1 MRVLN
6 RLISLAAA
14 GTVLATVAAFEARHY
29 WLLELFVHFRLQ
41 WLVLATALGLL
52 ASVRRQPVWAVT
64 LGACAIANAAAAWA
78 YLPLPWR
85 TSPPVEAAGVS
96 SPAAV
101 KVLTANLWFHAS
113 DPTRLLERVEQESP
127 DVIVVVE
134 FTGEWY
140 QALEPL
146 RARYPYR
153 LEDPSPRANGIA
165 IYSRFALE
173 GATTF
178 ELSRPAIE
186 ARVLAPGGTF
196 TLYGVH
202 LRSPT
207 SRWYAYLRSREYA
220 ALAARLAKRTGP
232 VVVTGDFNTSPFS
245 PSFTKWLAT
254 TGLNDA
260 RLGRGYIATWPTF
273 LPFLGIPI
281 DHCVVSDELRI
292 EDFRRLA
299 PFGSD
304 HAAIVTEVA
313 LRADA
318 RAAPPP
324 AVSAR

>member
-1 MRVLN
+1 MRLLN
-6 RLISLAAA
+6 RLITLAAA
-14 GTVLATVAAFEARHY
+14 GTIAATIAAFEARHY

-41 WLVLATALGLL
+41 WLVLAAALGLL
-52 ASVRRQPVWAVT
+52 ASVRRQPVWAVA
-64 LGACAIANAAAAWA
+64 LGVCAIANAAAAWE

-85 TSPPVEAAGVS
+85 TSPPVEAAS
-96 SPAAV
+96 LTSPAPV

-113 DPTRLLERVEQESP
+113 DPTRLLEQVEQESP

-134 FTGEWY
+134 FTAEWY

-153 LEDPSPRANGIA
+153 LEDPSPRADGIA
-165 IYSRFALE
+165 VYSRFPLE

-186 ARVLAPGGTF
+186 TRVLAPGGMF

-207 SRWYAYLRSREYA
+207 SRWYAYLRGREYA
-220 ALAARLAKRTGP
+220 ALAARIAQRTGP

-245 PSFTKWLAT
+245 PYFTKWLAT
-254 TGLNDA
+254 TGLDDA

-281 DHCVVSDELRI
+281 DDCVVSDEFRF

-304 HAAIVTEVA
+304 HTAIVTELA
-313 LRADA
+313 LRSDA
-318 RAAPPP
+318 RAATPA
-324 AVSAR
+324 AVSAQ